1 MDDFPILSVIA
12 YLPLLGA
19 LIIFFW
25 PGATPGQ
32 TRQVALWSSIAAL
45 VASIVM
51 LVGFDPDKSGMQ
63 WNEHL
68 TWLPD
73 VGINYTMGVD
83 GVSVF
88 LIVLTTLLSTIS
100 ILASFDPIQ
109 HRVREYFIALLLLEV
124 GMIGVF
130 MALDLFLFYIF
141 FELTLIPMA
150 LLIGV
155 WGSANRVYAA
165 IKFFLYT
172 LAGSLLM
179 LVGIVATYQSYYDQ
193 TGIRSLNILDLQQGN
208 YGHTFQL
215 WVFGAFFIAFAIKI
229 PMWPFHTW
237 LPDAHVEAPTA
248 GSVILAGVLL
258 KMGGYGMI
266 RFNLSLF
273 EEAAEDWAPWIIGMS
288 VIAIIYGA
296 LVALPQ
302 PDMKKLIAYSSVS
315 HMGFVTLGIFALNMQ
330 GLYGA
335 MIVMLAHG
343 LNTGALF
350 LCVGVVYNRAHTRL
364 ISAFGGL
371 AQRMPIYSTIFCV
384 FMFASIG
391 LPGLSGFIGE
401 FLAFLGA
408 FREYRWAAI
417 ISFTVV
423 IFSAWYMMWLFQRV
437 VFGRAPGELPDP
449 HDGSLTEEERAM
461 LASHGGHGHDHGHGH
476 AVPAVSGG
484 SGVPDEGEENLAS
497 EHVPNVHAEGHDSE
511 AHSVAADHD
520 ADSHAGG
527 HAIAMPDLNTNELLT
542 LVPLLILTIALG
554 VYPGPVMDYMQ
565 ATLEAILVPFGGS
578 GV

>member
-1 MDDFPILSVIA
+1 MSDFPILSVIA

-32 TRQVALWSSIAAL
+32 TRQVALWSSIAAF

-63 WNEHL
+63 WNEHM

-73 VGINYTMGVD
+73 IGINYTMGVD

-88 LIVLTTLLSTIS
+88 LIVLTTLLSVIS

-179 LVGIVATYQSYYDQ
+179 LVGIVATYQSYFDQ
-193 TGIRSLNILDLQQGN
+193 TGVRSLNILDLQQGN

-215 WVFGAFFIAFAIKI
+215 WIFGAFFIAFAIKI

-273 EEAAEDWAPWIIGMS
+273 EDAAEDWAPWIIGMS

-423 IFSAWYMMWLFQRV
+423 ILSAWYMMWLFQRV

-461 LASHGGHGHDHGHGH
+461 LAAHGGDGHDHGHGH

-484 SGVPDEGEENLAS
+484 SGVPDDGEENLSS
-497 EHVPNVHAEGHDSE
+497 EHVPDVHAEGHDSE
-511 AHSVAADHD
+511 SRAVTADHD
-520 ADSHAGG
+520 ADSHSGG
-527 HAIAMPDLNTNELLT
+527 HAIQMPDLNTKELLT